1 MSNNDSIGLKILA
14 LRKSNGVTQ
23 ADLGQHLNISY
34 QAVSKWERG
43 ESLPDFDT
51 LSKIARYFN
60 VPITYFENKE
70 EEAEDEE
77 VQADEKREMLGV
89 CKDCGKVLYTGDA
102 GLEIPYL
109 VCKPCV
115 DRRKAAAKA
124 KEAEQKRQEAKK
136 REEERIAKLKRE
148 EAIVKSRYKGLIFG
162 AIAAALL
169 LILTFVF
176 ADYKNKDV
184 IAGWII
190 GGILL
195 SVVMFAFVSQL
206 FWDGIVLDCVFLGG
220 KIIGTPGII
229 WELSLDGFIF
239 LIAMKILF
247 ALLRFLVWLAS
258 VLFFAVIA
266 MIIAPF
272 SFVPALIRVNSG
284 DLVD

>member
-70 EEAEDEE
+70 EETEDEE
-77 VQADEKREMLGV
+77 VQSDEKREMLGV

-148 EAIVKSRYKGLIFG
+148 EAIVKSRNKGLIFG